1 MAKLFNIIVEFLTD
15 QSPRSNSKEAIF
27 QELTQ
32 RTEIL
37 SKTDRNLN
45 PNNEINLFNYLTG
58 KIDIHDNSRVILF
71 RHFADGLVRVAY
83 LKYGGGKDLYKG
95 MDKVFLKIKLAMENK
110 KKLKGSDLEDE
121 VIN

>member
-1 MAKLFNIIVEFLTD
+1 MAILFNIIVEFLTD

-27 QELTQ
+27 QEITE
-32 RTEIL
+32 RTEI
-37 SKTDRNLN
+37 KTDRNQ
-45 PNNEINLFNYLTG
+45 NNDINLFNYLTG

-95 MDKVFLKIKLAMENK
+95 LDKLLTLKIKFAMENK
-110 KKLKGSDLEDE
+110 KKLKGSGLEDE